1 MSIQSEIDRIK
12 AAKAD
17 AKAALIE
24 RGVDPG
30 DATIDEYGDQIR
42 AIPTGVTSFN
52 GRTGAVEPQA
62 GDYTADMIGAVPTT
76 RTVNGKP
83 LSGNV
88 SLVAGDVGADP
99 AGSAASAL
107 TDAKAYADG
116 LTAADIGA
124 IPTVNGSVGQL
135 LGFTSTNVVG
145 AVDAPSGGAGKRTC
159 RFVVGTSTAG
169 WTESDCDYLC
179 DGTDDQVEINA
190 AIQALPSGG
199 GEIVILDGTYNITAT
214 IAMDK
219 DNVKLSGNGNATV
232 LRRMW
237 DSSTGEGVIT
247 ITATNGG
254 CCVENIFIDGNNS
267 VYSSSSNYGIYL
279 YSSSNNNT
287 ITGNTCNNNNN
298 GIGLSSSSN
307 NTITGNTCNN
317 NNNSGIYLYSSSNNN
332 TITGNT
338 CNNNNN
344 YGIYLPS
351 SNNNTITG
359 NTCNNNYNGIE
370 LYSSSNNNTITGNT
384 CNNNYNGIELYSSNN
399 NTITGN
405 TCNNNYN
412 GIELSS
418 SSNNNTITGNTCNNN
433 NNGIELSSSSN
444 NNTITGNT
452 CNNNNNSGIYLYSSN
467 NNTITG
473 NTCNNNYNGIE
484 LYSSSNN
491 NTITGNTC
499 IRGEGTSSDY
509 TSSQYTIRL
518 NGATNNYNLI
528 SSNNI
533 MGKNYTSG
541 GGTGNTFVNNK
552 YN

>member
-30 DATIDEYGDQIR
+30 DATIDEYGNQIR

-62 GDYTADMIGAVPTT
+62 GDYTADMVGARPDTWTPTADEVGAVPTA

-83 LSGNV
+83 LSGDIALN
-88 SLVAGDVGADP
+88 AADVGALPISGGTLTGQLNCGGRLLRGVASPVSGQDAVNLRYVQANFAP
-99 AGSAASAL
+99 KDSAGSS
-107 TDAKAYADG
+107 
-116 LTAADIGA
+116 
-124 IPTVNGSVGQL
+124 
-135 LGFTSTNVVG
+135 
-145 AVDAPSGGAGKRTC
+145 GKRTC
-159 RFVVGTSTAG
+159 RFVVGTSAAG
-169 WTESDCDYLC
+169 WTKDDCDYLC
-179 DGTDDQVEINA
+179 DGVADQVEINA

-232 LRRMW
+232 LKRMW
-237 DSSTGEGVIT
+237 NSSADEGVIT
-247 ITATNGG
+247 ITAANGG
-254 CCVENIFIDGNNS
+254 CCVENIFIDGNKS
-267 VYSSSSNYGIYL
+267 VYSSSY
-279 YSSSNNNT
+279 
-287 ITGNTCNNNNN
+287 NN
-298 GIGLSSSSN
+298 GIYLSSSSN

-317 NNNSGIYLYSSSNNN
+317 NTNNGIYLSSS
-332 TITGNT
+332 
-338 CNNNNN
+338 
-344 YGIYLPS
+344 S
-351 SNNNTITG
+351 NNTITG

-384 CNNNYNGIELYSSNN
+384 CNNN
-399 NTITGN
+399 
-405 TCNNNYN
+405 NNY
-412 GIELSS
+412 GIYLASS
-418 SSNNNTITGNTCNNN
+418 SDNTITGNTCNNN
-433 NNGIELSSSSN
+433 NNGI
-444 NNTITGNT
+444 
-452 CNNNNNSGIYLYSSN
+452 YLYSS
-467 NNTITG
+467 
-473 NTCNNNYNGIE
+473 
-484 LYSSSNN
+484 SN

-509 TSSQYTIRL
+509 ASAQYTIRL
-518 NGATNNYNLI
+518 YSTNNNYNLI

-533 MGKNYTSG
+533 MGKNYVSG

>member
-52 GRTGAVEPQA
+52 GRTGAVEPHA
-62 GDYTADMIGAVPTT
+62 GDYTAQMVGARPDTWTPTADEVGAVPTT
-76 RTVNGKP
+76 RTVNGQA
-83 LSGNV
+83 LSSNV
-88 SLVAGDVGADP
+88 VLDAGDVGAR
-99 AGSAASAL
+99 
-107 TDAKAYADG
+107 ADDWMP
-116 LTAADIGA
+116 TAAQVGA
-124 IPTVNGSVGQL
+124 IPAVSGAQGQL
-135 LGFTSTNVVG
+135 LGFTSADVVG
-145 AVDAPSGGAGKRTC
+145 AVDAPSGGSGKRAC

-169 WTESDCDYLC
+169 WTADDCDYLC

-214 IAMDK
+214 IAMNK

-237 DSSTGEGVIT
+237 NSSAGEGVIT
-247 ITATNGG
+247 ITAVSGG
-254 CCVENIFIDGNNS
+254 CCVENIFVDGNKSAYNS
-267 VYSSSSNYGIYL
+267 SDNTGINL
-279 YSSSNNNT
+279 T
-287 ITGNTCNNNNN
+287 
-298 GIGLSSSSN
+298 
-307 NTITGNTCNN
+307 
-317 NNNSGIYLYSSSNNN
+317 
-332 TITGNT
+332 
-338 CNNNNN
+338 
-344 YGIYLPS
+344 S

-359 NTCNNNYNGIE
+359 NTCNNNYNGIR
-370 LYSSSNNNTITGNT
+370 LFSSNSNNTITGNTCNNNNNCGINLTSSNNNTITGNTCNNNNDGIYLASSNNNTITGNT
-384 CNNNYNGIELYSSNN
+384 CNNNYYGIYLFSSNSN

-405 TCNNNYN
+405 TCNNNYY
-412 GIELSS
+412 GIRLF
-418 SSNNNTITGNTCNNN
+418 SSNSNNTITGNTCNNN
-433 NNGIELSSSSN
+433 ND
-444 NNTITGNT
+444 
-452 CNNNNNSGIYLYSSN
+452 GIYLA
-467 NNTITG
+467 
-473 NTCNNNYNGIE
+473 
-484 LYSSSNN
+484 SSNN

-509 TSSQYTIRL
+509 TRSQHTIYL
-518 NGATNNYNLI
+518 YGTGNNYNLI

-533 MGKNYTSG
+533 MGKNYVSD

>member
-30 DATIDEYGDQIR
+30 DATIDEYGNQIR

-62 GDYTADMIGAVPTT
+62 GDYTAEQ
-76 RTVNGKP
+76 
-83 LSGNV
+83 
-88 SLVAGDVGADP
+88 VGALPISGGTMTGQLNMGGKLLRGVANPAQGQDAVNLRYVQANFAP
-99 AGSAASAL
+99 KDSAGSS
-107 TDAKAYADG
+107 
-116 LTAADIGA
+116 
-124 IPTVNGSVGQL
+124 
-135 LGFTSTNVVG
+135 
-145 AVDAPSGGAGKRTC
+145 GKRTC

-179 DGTDDQVEINA
+179 DGVADQVEINA

-232 LRRMW
+232 LKRMW
-237 DSSTGEGVIT
+237 DSSTQEGVIT

-254 CCVENIFIDGNNS
+254 CCVENIFIDGNKS
-267 VYSSSSNYGIYL
+267 VYSSSPNHGIY
-279 YSSSNNNT
+279 
-287 ITGNTCNNNNN
+287 
-298 GIGLSSSSN
+298 LSSSSN

-317 NNNSGIYLYSSSNNN
+317 NSGGIYLSSSSSNN

-338 CNNNNN
+338 CNNNSG
-344 YGIYLPS
+344 GIYLS
-351 SNNNTITG
+351 SSSNNTITG
-359 NTCNNNYNGIE
+359 NTCNNNYYGI
-370 LYSSSNNNTITGNT
+370 Y
-384 CNNNYNGIELYSSNN
+384 
-399 NTITGN
+399 
-405 TCNNNYN
+405 
-412 GIELSS
+412 LSS

-433 NNGIELSSSSN
+433 SGYGIYLSRSSN

-452 CNNNNNSGIYLYSSN
+452 CNNNSGGIYLSSSSS

-473 NTCNNNYNGIE
+473 NTCNNNSYGIY
-484 LYSSSNN
+484 LSSSSN

-509 TSSQYTIRL
+509 TSSQYTIYL
-518 NGATNNYNLI
+518 SGTGNNYNLI